1 MKRATL
7 VSGAALLACA
17 LGACGTT
24 PPSRFYALEP
34 LPEAAHPGA
43 DTGGLSVNVGPVI
56 IAEGLDRAQMV
67 TRLGPNQLD
76 LHEYERWSEP
86 LDENILRVLA
96 ENLSVVLGTQ
106 RIGTIPDSETHES
119 SWLVTVN
126 VLTFEVGTDGNAT
139 LAARW
144 RLYRPGEDAPSA
156 THKSVLVAP
165 LPSKDGAG
173 IAAAMSSNLAA
184 LARDIA
190 KALQGG

>member
-1 MKRATL
+1 MQRATI
-7 VSGAALLACA
+7 VSLLACA

-34 LPEAAHPGA
+34 MPEAAQPGA
-43 DTGGLSVNVGPVI
+43 DTGALSVNVGPVVV
-56 IAEGLDRAQMV
+56 AEGLDRAQMV

-76 LHEYERWSEP
+76 LREYERWAEP

-96 ENLSVVLGTQ
+96 ENLSVVLKSQ

-126 VLTFEVGTDGNAT
+126 VLTFEAGTDGQAT

-144 RLYRPGEDAPSA
+144 RLYKPGELAPS
-156 THKSVLVAP
+156 TTRKSVLVAP
-165 LPSKDGAG
+165 MPSRDGAG
-173 IAAAMSSNLAA
+173 LAAAMSSNLAA

-190 KALQGG
+190 AALQGG

>member
-1 MKRATL
+1 MQRATI
-7 VSGAALLACA
+7 VSLLACA

-34 LPEAAHPGA
+34 MPEAAHPGA
-43 DTGGLSVNVGPVI
+43 DAGALSVNVGPVVV
-56 IAEGLDRAQMV
+56 AEGLDRAEMV

-76 LHEYERWSEP
+76 LREYERWAEP

-96 ENLSVVLGTQ
+96 ENLSVVLGSQ
-106 RIGTIPDSETHES
+106 RIGTIPDSETHEA

-126 VLTFEVGTDGNAT
+126 VLAFEAGTDGKAT

-144 RLYRPGEDAPSA
+144 RLYKPGETAPS
-156 THKSVLVAP
+156 TTRKSVLVAP
-165 LPSKDGAG
+165 LPSQDGAG

-190 KALQGG
+190 AALQGG